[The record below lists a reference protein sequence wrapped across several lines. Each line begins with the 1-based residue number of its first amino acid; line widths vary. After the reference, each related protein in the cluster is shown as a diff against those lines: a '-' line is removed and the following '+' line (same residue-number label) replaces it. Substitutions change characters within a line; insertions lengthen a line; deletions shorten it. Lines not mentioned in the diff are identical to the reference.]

1 MEFRRMA
8 SGEPIQ
14 ERANLAVHLLEVAF
28 DFSQVPS
35 AQDQQPDDIVDQER
49 SFELCVAVELIH
61 DCVGEYSQIQGG

>member
-1 MEFRRMA
+1 MA

-49 SFELCVAVELIH
+49 SFELCVGVELIH
-61 DCVGEYSQIQGG
+61 DCVGEYSQIQEG